1 MTRPPIAYVRSR
13 SDRAS
18 VAVTAILQIISD
30 AEQEPD
36 LPPGELQ
43 LRLWRFLHDE
53 FDDIEATIAAY
64 QRGFR

>member
-1 MTRPPIAYVRSR
+1 MCVPEATA
-13 SDRAS
+13 AN

-30 AEQEPD
+30 AELESD

-53 FDDIEATIAAY
+53 FDDIEATIATY
-64 QRGFR
+64 QGGGGDE